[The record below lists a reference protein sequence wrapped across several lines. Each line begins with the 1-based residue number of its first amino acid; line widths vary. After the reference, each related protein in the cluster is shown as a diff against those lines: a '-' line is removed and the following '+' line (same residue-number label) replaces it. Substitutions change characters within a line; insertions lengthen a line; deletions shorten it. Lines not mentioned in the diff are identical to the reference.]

1 MTDDTARADAF
12 KALLK
17 ALTSV
22 QENSNVR
29 VVVIVDNVFTEQL
42 ALATV
47 GLSADDA
54 LTVLVRSM
62 HKIKELHSLEEEV
75 HDDNND
81 ARYTNNKRNIH

>member
-47 GLSADDA
+47 GLSVDDA